1 MARVLVGVEAVI
13 RLPLIYWLVLNC
25 RVGDPAMY
33 PVQLRLDAINL
44 AIRMCEITEWLE
56 RRGIKPDVLQYR
68 MAANHVELRVD
79 FAAPEEAAALT
90 EAFAGSVLGITPA
103 RQ

>member
-1 MARVLVGVEAVI
+1 
-13 RLPLIYWLVLNC
+13 
-25 RVGDPAMY
+25 MY
-33 PVQLRLDAINL
+33 PVQLLLDATNL
-44 AIRMCEITEWLE
+44 AIRMSEMTEWLD

-79 FAAPEEAAALT
+79 LAASDEAAALA
-90 EAFAGSVLGITPA
+90 EAFAGSVLGIIPA

>member
-1 MARVLVGVEAVI
+1 
-13 RLPLIYWLVLNC
+13 
-25 RVGDPAMY
+25 MY
-33 PVQLRLDAINL
+33 PVQLLLDAANL
-44 AIRMCEITEWLE
+44 AIRMSEITEWLD

-79 FAAPEEAAALT
+79 LAALDEAAALA
-90 EAFAGSVLGITPA
+90 EAFAGSVLGIIPA